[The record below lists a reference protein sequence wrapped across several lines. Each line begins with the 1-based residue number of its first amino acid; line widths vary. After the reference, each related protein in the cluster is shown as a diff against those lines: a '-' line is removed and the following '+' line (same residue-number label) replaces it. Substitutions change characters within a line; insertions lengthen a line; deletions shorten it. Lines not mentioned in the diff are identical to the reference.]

1 MTTRLVNLT
10 APPLLKIFWIRY
22 CSTRHN
28 PRPHII
34 YTLMIYQMCANNL
47 RMYRLFADDAKFY
60 SDEDALPSLVY
71 VPYKNVQINDFLG

>member
-1 MTTRLVNLT
+1 
-10 APPLLKIFWIRY
+10 
-22 CSTRHN
+22 
-28 PRPHII
+28 
-34 YTLMIYQMCANNL
+34 MCANNL